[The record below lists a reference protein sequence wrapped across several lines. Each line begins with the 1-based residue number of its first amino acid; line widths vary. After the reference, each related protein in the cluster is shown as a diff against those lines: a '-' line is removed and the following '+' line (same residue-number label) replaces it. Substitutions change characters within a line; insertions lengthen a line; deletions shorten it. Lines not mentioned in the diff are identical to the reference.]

1 MENFENQAGFNRLLK
16 KLLLKMKLT
25 LTILMFCLAGAA
37 ASTYSQNT
45 RLDVKI
51 ENGNIVELIKQIE
64 AKSEFMFYYQK
75 NELSELDNL
84 TVEAH
89 NATVMEILDQVTEGT
104 EFDYTVID
112 RYIVVRK
119 VGDDFGNNF
128 LATAKENMAA
138 QQRSVSGKVTDSNNQ
153 PLPGVTVV
161 VKGTT
166 QGTVTNAD
174 GDYTL
179 TNIPEDAT
187 LVFSFVGMRT
197 QEVIIG
203 NQTNINVSMAEDAIG
218 LDEVVVVGFGTQKK
232 ADLTGAVSAVQGEDL
247 VKRIDVTNTAT
258 ALQGLSPGLTIQNF
272 AGEPGREDIR
282 IRVRG
287 NGTLNN
293 SDPLVL
299 VDGVERSLATVEP
312 GDIESLTILK
322 DAASAAIYGS
332 RAANGV
338 ILITTKRG
346 AIAGTTVN
354 YSYNV
359 GFQNVLGYPE
369 AANKV
374 DWLNL
379 ENEAMVNSGAD
390 PIHSQEHI
398 DNVAEGRD
406 PLKYPFTVYEDYLFN
421 RNSPQQRHSISLSS
435 GGENGRIFASINYL
449 DQDGVINRFNNK
461 RLSARINSDLYIT
474 DKLTANFNLNYM
486 NRKATGPGHTAQQL
500 VQAMLH
506 MNRTINGKYPDGT
519 WELISGQW
527 NAIAMMENG
536 ERVMDRNEV
545 VSQVGLEYQILPS
558 LSLKGDVT
566 LKAYGHDEST
576 FMNTLKGM
584 RSYETGELV
593 TVGGWFATNSLRERQ
608 DNTKEWSQRA
618 YLNYNKAFDKHS
630 VEAVAGYEGISNNF
644 KRIEGYRQ
652 DFFNND
658 LRDLSSGASAAQTAT
673 GYRTEWGLQSFFGRV
688 NYSFDSKYLF
698 QANVRYD
705 GSSRFADGKR
715 WGLFPSFSAGW
726 RVSQE
731 GFLVDNNVISNLRLR
746 ASWGQLGNQDIGLW
760 RYLNT
765 YNLDQS
771 YAFNDAVVSGAAV
784 TTAGNPNITWETTT
798 MTNVG
803 FDLGFFDNRMEVIAE
818 YFWNLTE
825 DILLSLPIPPTIG
838 VGAPTQNAAS
848 VSNKGYEISVK
859 YFSPQRNDGGFQYSL
874 GLNFSDVQNK
884 IEDLKGTGPYFPD
897 KFTVWEEGYSMTS
910 LRGLKSPGPG
920 QAGLYL
926 SEADFDKYPAKLV
939 PQVSMGDIIYEDLN
953 GDGVISQALY
963 PAGDQYVMGDEDPR
977 YEYGISATANYKSFD
992 FSMFWQG
999 VLKKYHTLDGALM
1012 EGPNWGNFIP
1022 AVMARETWHPT
1033 RNPEG
1038 TWPVVTYGNSWNL
1051 VEADFWLQDAKYLRL
1066 KNIQLGYTIR
1076 PSKYISNLRVYLSGE
1091 NLLTFSP
1098 TELFDPETPRGRSQF
1113 FPHSKVF
1120 SAGVNVTF

>member
-1 MENFENQAGFNRLLK
+1 MKYVEDNSKFVFLYKNEDLDLEKKVTVELENATIQQVLDAGFAGQNVGYDVYDRQIVIHKADKLRLPAQL
-16 KLLLKMKLT
+16 
-25 LTILMFCLAGAA
+25 
-37 ASTYSQNT
+37 
-45 RLDVKI
+45 
-51 ENGNIVELIKQIE
+51 
-64 AKSEFMFYYQK
+64 
-75 NELSELDNL
+75 
-84 TVEAH
+84 
-89 NATVMEILDQVTEGT
+89 
-104 EFDYTVID
+104 
-112 RYIVVRK
+112 
-119 VGDDFGNNF
+119 
-128 LATAKENMAA
+128 A
-138 QQRSVSGKVTDSNNQ
+138 QQQRTVTGVVTDQSGQ

-174 GDYTL
+174 GDYTI
-179 TNIPEDAT
+179 TNIPDDAT

-197 QEVIIG
+197 QEVVVRS
-203 NQTNINVSMAEDAIG
+203 QTTVNVNMAEDAIG

-247 VKRIDVTNTAT
+247 AKRVDVTNTAT

-282 IRVRG
+282 VRVRG

-293 SDPLVL
+293 SNPLIL

-338 ILITTKRG
+338 ILITTRRG
-346 AIAGTTVN
+346 AVAGTTVN
-354 YSYNV
+354 YSYNL

-379 ENEAMVNSGAD
+379 ENEAMVNSGSE
-390 PIHSQEHI
+390 PIHSQEYI
-398 DNVAEGRD
+398 RNVAEGKD
-406 PLKYPFTVYEDYLFN
+406 PLNFPFTVYEDYLFN
-421 RNSPQQRHSISLSS
+421 KNAPQQRHSISLTS
-435 GGENGRIFASINYL
+435 GSQNGRIFASVNYI
-449 DQDGVINRFNNK
+449 DQDGIINRFNNK

-474 DKLTANFNLNYM
+474 EKLTANFNLNYM
-486 NRKATGPGHTAQQL
+486 NRKATGPGHTAQRL

-536 ERVMDRNEV
+536 ERILDRDEV

-566 LKAYGHDEST
+566 LKAYGQDEST

-584 RSYETGELV
+584 RDYNTGELV
-593 TVGGWFATNSLRERQ
+593 TVGGWFATNSLRESQ

-705 GSSRFADGKR
+705 GSSRFADGNR

-910 LRGLKSPGPG
+910 LRGLKSPGRG

>member
-1 MENFENQAGFNRLLK
+1 MEK
-16 KLLLKMKLT
+16 KLKMIIPWRFSPGMKKTLLYMKLT
-25 LTILMFCLAGAA
+25 TVILLTVVLQSLAGT
-37 ASTYSQNT
+37 SYSQTTTLSISLKNAPVQT
-45 RLDVKI
+45 VMQ
-51 ENGNIVELIKQIE
+51 QIE
-64 AKSEFMFYYQK
+64 DQSDFYFLY
-75 NELSELDNL
+75 SR
-84 TVEAH
+84 
-89 NATVMEILDQVTEGT
+89 
-104 EFDYTVID
+104 TVID
-112 RYIVVRK
+112 VDRTVDMQMKNAKIAEVLSALFNGADVDYKVDERQIVLSK
-119 VGDDFGNNF
+119 KQDFSVSVN
-128 LATAKENMAA
+128 
-138 QQRSVSGKVTDSNNQ
+138 QQQKSVSGKVSDSSGES
-153 PLPGVTVV
+153 LPGVSVV

-166 QGTVTNAD
+166 NGTITDSNGSYSLANVPDNA
-174 GDYTL
+174 T
-179 TNIPEDAT
+179 
-187 LVFSFVGMRT
+187 VQFSFVGMKG
-197 QEVIIG
+197 QEIAVG
-203 NQTNINVSMAEDAIG
+203 GKSTINVSMEEDAIG
-218 LDEVVVVGFGTQKK
+218 IEEVVAVGYGTMKK
-232 ADLTGAVSAVQGEDL
+232 SDVTGAVSAIQGEDL
-247 VKRIDVTNTAT
+247 AKRVDVTNTAT

-272 AGEPGREDIR
+272 AGEPGRENIR
-282 IRVRG
+282 VRVRG

-293 SDPLVL
+293 SNPLVL

-322 DAASAAIYGS
+322 DAASSAIYGS

-346 AIAGTTVN
+346 AVAGTTVN
-354 YSYNV
+354 YSYNM

-379 ENEAMVNSGAD
+379 ENEAMVNSGSE
-390 PIHSQEHI
+390 PIHSQEYI
-398 DNVAEGRD
+398 NNVAAGTD
-406 PLKYPFTVYEDYLFN
+406 PIKYPFTVYEDYLFN
-421 RNSPQQRHSISLSS
+421 KNAPQQRHSISLTS
-435 GGENGRIFASINYL
+435 GGENGRIFASVNYL
-449 DQDGVINRFNNK
+449 DQDGVINRFNNT
-461 RLSARINSDLYIT
+461 RMSARINSDLYIT

-486 NRKATGPGHTAQQL
+486 NRKATGSGHTGQQL

-536 ERVMDRNEV
+536 ERIMDSDEV

-566 LKAYGHDEST
+566 LKAYGHGEST
-576 FMNTLKGM
+576 FMNTLKGL

-608 DNTKEWSQRA
+608 ENTKEWSQRA
-618 YLNYNKAFDKHS
+618 YLNYNKEFDKHS
-630 VEAVAGYEGISNNF
+630 VEAVAGYEGINNNF
-644 KRIEGYRQ
+644 KQIEGFRQ
-652 DFFNND
+652 NFFNNE
-658 LRDLSSGASAAQTAT
+658 LRDLGSGASAAQTAT
-673 GYRTEWGLQSFFGRV
+673 GYREEWGLQSFFGRV

-715 WGLFPSFSAGW
+715 WGVFPSFSAGW

-731 GFLVDNNVISNLRLR
+731 GFLLDNDFISNLRLR
-746 ASWGQLGNQDIGLW
+746 ASWGQLGNQNIGLW

-765 YNLDQS
+765 YNLNQS

-803 FDLGFFDNRMEVIAE
+803 FDLGLFDNRMEVVAE

-838 VGAPTQNAAS
+838 VGAPTQNAAA
-848 VSNKGYEISVK
+848 VSNNGYEISVK
-859 YFSPQRNDGGFQYSL
+859 YFSPKRSDGGFQYSL
-874 GLNFSDVQNK
+874 GLNFSDVKNK

-910 LRGLKSPGPG
+910 LRGLKSPG
-920 QAGLYL
+920 LYL
-926 SEADFDKYPAKLV
+926 SQADFDKYPTKLV
-939 PQVSMGDIIYEDLN
+939 PQVSIGDIIYEDLN
-953 GDGVISQALY
+953 GDGVISQNLY
-963 PAGDQYVMGDEDPR
+963 PGGDQIMVGDEDPH
-977 YEYGISATANYKSFD
+977 YEYGISVEASYKSFD
-992 FSMFWQG
+992 FSMFFQG
-999 VLKKYHTLDGALM
+999 VLQKYHALDGALM

-1022 AVMARETWHPT
+1022 AEMARETWHPT

-1051 VEADFWLQDAKYLRL
+1051 VQSDFWLQDAKYLRL
-1066 KNIQLGYTIR
+1066 KNIQLGYTIK
-1076 PSKYISNLRVYLSGE
+1076 PHKYISNLRVYLSGE
-1091 NLLTFSP
+1091 NLLTFTP

-1120 SAGVNVTF
+1120 SAGVNITF

>member
-1 MENFENQAGFNRLLK
+1 MKIICLTGFPDRETK
-16 KLLLKMKLT
+16 KKWERIMRLT
-25 LTILMFCLAGAA
+25 LFLMVGFLLT
-37 ASTYSQNT
+37 ASASSYSQNT
-45 RLDVKI
+45 RLNIKLKDGTVTELMKYV
-51 ENGNIVELIKQIE
+51 ENNSEFVFLYKNEDLDLEKKVTVELE
-64 AKSEFMFYYQK
+64 
-75 NELSELDNL
+75 
-84 TVEAH
+84 
-89 NATVMEILDQVTEGT
+89 NATIQQVLDAGFAGQNVGY
-104 EFDYTVID
+104 DVYDRQIVIHKAD
-112 RYIVVRK
+112 KLR
-119 VGDDFGNNF
+119 
-128 LATAKENMAA
+128 LPAQLA
-138 QQRSVSGKVTDSNNQ
+138 QQQRTVTGVVTDQSGQ

-174 GDYTL
+174 GDYTI
-179 TNIPEDAT
+179 TNIPDDAT

-197 QEVIIG
+197 QEVVVRS
-203 NQTNINVSMAEDAIG
+203 QTTVNVNMAEDAIG

-247 VKRIDVTNTAT
+247 AKRVDVTNTAT

-282 IRVRG
+282 VRVRG

-293 SDPLVL
+293 SNPLIL

-338 ILITTKRG
+338 ILITTRRG
-346 AIAGTTVN
+346 AVAGTTVN
-354 YSYNV
+354 YSYNL

-379 ENEAMVNSGAD
+379 ENEAMVNSGSE
-390 PIHSQEHI
+390 PIHSQEYI
-398 DNVAEGRD
+398 RNVAEGKD
-406 PLKYPFTVYEDYLFN
+406 PLNFPFTVYEDYLFN
-421 RNSPQQRHSISLSS
+421 KNAPQQRHSISLTS
-435 GGENGRIFASINYL
+435 GSQNGRIFASVNYI
-449 DQDGVINRFNNK
+449 DQDGIINRFNNK

-474 DKLTANFNLNYM
+474 EKLTANFNLNYM
-486 NRKATGPGHTAQQL
+486 NRKATGPGHTAQRL

-536 ERVMDRNEV
+536 ERILDRDEV

-566 LKAYGHDEST
+566 LKAYGQDEST

-584 RSYETGELV
+584 RDYNTGELV
-593 TVGGWFATNSLRERQ
+593 TVGGWFATNSLRESQ

-705 GSSRFADGKR
+705 GSSRFADGNR

-910 LRGLKSPGPG
+910 LRGLKSPGRG

>member
-1 MENFENQAGFNRLLK
+1 
-16 KLLLKMKLT
+16 MKLT
-25 LTILMFCLAGAA
+25 LTIFLFCLAGAA

-45 RLDVKI
+45 RLDIKL
-51 ENGNIVELIKQIE
+51 ENGNMVELIKQIE

-84 TVEAH
+84 TLEAQ
-89 NATVMEILDQVTEGT
+89 NATVMEILDKVTKGT
-104 EFDYTVID
+104 GFDYAVID

-119 VGDDFGNNF
+119 VDNDFGNDF
-128 LATAKENMAA
+128 LSTTKENATA
-138 QQRSVSGKVTDSNNQ
+138 QQRAVSGKVTDSNNQ
-153 PLPGVTVV
+153 PLPGATVV
-161 VKGTT
+161 IKGTT

-179 TNIPEDAT
+179 GNIPENAT

-197 QEVIIG
+197 QEVVVG
-203 NQTNINVSMAEDAIG
+203 SQTSINVNMTEDAIG
-218 LDEVVVVGFGTQKK
+218 LDEVIVVGFGTQKK
-232 ADLTGAVSAVQGEDL
+232 ADLTGAVSAVQGEEL
-247 VKRIDVTNTAT
+247 VKRIDVTNTAV
-258 ALQGLSPGLTIQNF
+258 AMQGMSPGLTIQNF

-282 IRVRG
+282 VRVRG

-293 SDPLVL
+293 SNPLVL

-346 AIAGTTVN
+346 AVAGTTVN
-354 YSYNV
+354 YSYNL

-379 ENEAMVNSGAD
+379 ENEAMINSGAE

-398 DNVAEGRD
+398 NNVAAGTD

-421 RNSPQQRHSISLSS
+421 KNAPQQRHSISLTS
-435 GGENGRIFASINYL
+435 GGQNGRIFASVNYV
-449 DQDGVINRFNNK
+449 DQDGVINRFNNT

-536 ERVMDRNEV
+536 ERILDRDEV

-566 LKAYGHDEST
+566 LKAYGESEST

-618 YLNYNKAFDKHS
+618 YLNYNKAFDKHF

-652 DFFNND
+652 NFFNND

-688 NYSFDSKYLF
+688 NYSFDSRYLF

-731 GFLVDNNVISNLRLR
+731 EFLVNNNVISNLRLR

-760 RYLNT
+760 RYLNS
-765 YNLDQS
+765 YNLGQS

-803 FDLGFFDNRMEVIAE
+803 FDLGFLDNRMEVIAE

-838 VGAPTQNAAS
+838 VGAPTQNAAA

-874 GLNFSDVQNK
+874 GLNFSDVKNK
-884 IEDLKGTGPYFPD
+884 IENLKGTGPYFPD

-926 SEADFDKYPAKLV
+926 SQADFDKYPAKLV
-939 PQVSMGDIIYEDLN
+939 PQVSMGDIIYQDLN

-963 PAGDQYVMGDEDPR
+963 PAGDQYVMGDEDPH

-1066 KNIQLGYTIR
+1066 KNIQMGYTIR
-1076 PSKYISNLRVYLSGE
+1076 PAKYISNLRVYVSGE

-1120 SAGVNVTF
+1120 SAGVNITF

>member
-1 MENFENQAGFNRLLK
+1 MKIICLTGFLHRETKKKWGRIMRITLFLMVGFLL
-16 KLLLKMKLT
+16 T
-25 LTILMFCLAGAA
+25 
-37 ASTYSQNT
+37 ASANSYSQNT
-45 RLDVKI
+45 RLNIKLK
-51 ENGNIVELIKQIE
+51 NGTVTELMKYVEDNSKFVFLYKNEDLDLEKKVTVELE
-64 AKSEFMFYYQK
+64 
-75 NELSELDNL
+75 
-84 TVEAH
+84 
-89 NATVMEILDQVTEGT
+89 NATIQQVLDAGFAGQNVGY
-104 EFDYTVID
+104 DVYDRQIVIHKAD
-112 RYIVVRK
+112 KLR
-119 VGDDFGNNF
+119 
-128 LATAKENMAA
+128 LPAQLA
-138 QQRSVSGKVTDSNNQ
+138 QQQRTVTGVVTDQSGQ

-174 GDYTL
+174 GDYTI
-179 TNIPEDAT
+179 TNIPDDAT

-197 QEVIIG
+197 QEVVVRS
-203 NQTNINVSMAEDAIG
+203 QTTVNVNMAEDAIG

-247 VKRIDVTNTAT
+247 AKRVDVTNTAT

-282 IRVRG
+282 VRVRG

-293 SDPLVL
+293 SNPLIL

-338 ILITTKRG
+338 ILITTRRG
-346 AIAGTTVN
+346 AVAGTTVN
-354 YSYNV
+354 YSYNL

-379 ENEAMVNSGAD
+379 ENEAMVNSGSE
-390 PIHSQEHI
+390 PIHSQEYI
-398 DNVAEGRD
+398 RNVAEGKD
-406 PLKYPFTVYEDYLFN
+406 PLNFPFTVYEDYLFN
-421 RNSPQQRHSISLSS
+421 KNAPQQRHSISLTS
-435 GGENGRIFASINYL
+435 GSQNGRIFASVNYI
-449 DQDGVINRFNNK
+449 DQDGIINRFNNK

-474 DKLTANFNLNYM
+474 EKLTANFNLNYM
-486 NRKATGPGHTAQQL
+486 NRKATGPGHTAQRL

-536 ERVMDRNEV
+536 ERILDRDEV

-566 LKAYGHDEST
+566 LKAYGQDEST

-584 RSYETGELV
+584 RDYNTGELV
-593 TVGGWFATNSLRERQ
+593 TVGGWFATNSLRESQ

-705 GSSRFADGKR
+705 GSSRFADGNR

-910 LRGLKSPGPG
+910 LRGLKSPGRG